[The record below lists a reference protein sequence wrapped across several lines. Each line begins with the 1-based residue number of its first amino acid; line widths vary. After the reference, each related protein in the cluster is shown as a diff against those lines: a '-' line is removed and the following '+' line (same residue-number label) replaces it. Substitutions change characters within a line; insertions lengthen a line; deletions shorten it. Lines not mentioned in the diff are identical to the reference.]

1 MHAAGKDSKATPN
14 RFLVILPRQLG
25 DVILGLPIIHE
36 LRKHFPQAKIA
47 WLAHPLA
54 TEALDGHTDLN
65 DIFYLPQGR
74 LRYINK
80 QQGMIGKIE
89 RTVGQFFLDIQ
100 FIFKLRAYKADVVI
114 DAMNNPRTA
123 MLSFVSGAPKRISF
137 RTRLQRNIMFT
148 NLIDRIHVSRGYL
161 GNSRLKLLGPL
172 EINGTSEYPTL
183 SIPESDAIRIYRSP
197 EQSEKITKLLG
208 SYPIDLNLQSFIV
221 LCPPHRRD
229 IRRWPKESFLE
240 LARQLVFKHNIP
252 VVWLWG
258 PGEDILVEPLHRTL
272 EHEITNSD
280 KVLES
285 SLGRS
290 SGMSC
295 LLPLLSIKE
304 TAELCSRALC
314 WVGNSS
320 GLSHVAVAAGC
331 RTIEIHGPTNP
342 IPWTHPD
349 LDKHRS
355 VTRMTGCLGC
365 EGAVCKLQR
374 RECLEDLSP
383 AMVLRQLEDLLKL

>member
-1 MHAAGKDSKATPN
+1 MHAAGKDSKTTPN

-36 LRKHFPQAKIA
+36 
-47 WLAHPLA
+47 HP
-54 TEALDGHTDLN
+54 DLN
-65 DIFYLPQGR
+65 DVFYLPQGR

-89 RTVGQFFLDIQ
+89 RTVGQFLLDIQ
-100 FIFKLRAYKADVVI
+100 FILKLREYKADVVI

-123 MLSFVSGAPKRISF
+123 MLSFLSGAPKRISF
-137 RTRLQRNIMFT
+137 RTRFQRNIMFT
-148 NLIDRIHVSRGYL
+148 HLIDRIHVSRGYL

-172 EINGTSEYPTL
+172 EIENTSEYSTP
-183 SIPESDAIRIYRSP
+183 SIPERESIRIYRSR
-197 EQSEKITKLLG
+197 EQAEKIIHLLS
-208 SYPIDLNLQSFIV
+208 SYPLNLNKRPFIV

-240 LARQLVFKHNIP
+240 LARQLVFKHDIP

-272 EHEITNSD
+272 EQEIIRNN
-280 KVLES
+280 KA
-285 SLGRS
+285 R
-290 SGMSC
+290 GMSC

-331 RTIEIHGPTNP
+331 KTIEIHGPTNP

-383 AMVLRQLEDLLKL
+383 DAVLRQVEELLKL

>member
-1 MHAAGKDSKATPN
+1 MHTAGKDSESTPN

-54 TEALDGHTDLN
+54 REALDGHPELN
-65 DIFYLPQGR
+65 EVFYLPQGR

-80 QQGMIGKIE
+80 QRGIVGQLEKA
-89 RTVGQFFLDIQ
+89 VGQFFLDVK
-100 FIFKLRAYKADVVI
+100 FILKIRAYKADVVI

-123 MLSFVSGAPKRISF
+123 LLSFLSGAAKRISF
-137 RTRLQRNIMFT
+137 RTRFQRNIMFT
-148 NLIDRIHVSRGYL
+148 HLIDRMEVSLGYL

-172 EINGTSEYPTL
+172 EINNTPEYSTPL
-183 SIPESDAIRIYRSP
+183 FPEVDALRIYRSS
-197 EQSEKITKLLG
+197 QQAEKITHLLG
-208 SYPIDLNLQSFIV
+208 SYPIDLNARPFIV

-229 IRRWPKESFLE
+229 VRRWPKESFLE
-240 LARQLVFKHNIP
+240 LARQIVFKHNIP

-258 PGEDILVEPLHRTL
+258 PGEDVLVEPLHLAL
-272 EHEITNSD
+272 EQEIKNRHKAID
-280 KVLES
+280 V
-285 SLGRS
+285 SL
-290 SGMSC
+290 GMSC

-349 LDKHRS
+349 MEQHRS

-365 EGAVCKLQR
+365 EGAICKLQR
-374 RECLEDLSP
+374 RECLDDLGP
-383 AMVLRQLEDLLKL
+383 ETVLRQLEDLLKL